1 MNAAMIIREKKR
13 NNLID
18 IGKKYSKIISDV
30 LHPMCA
36 IIIGSVARGDFN
48 DNSDI
53 DVILISDKIP
63 ANYKERMKLLYD
75 HVFDAIEPK
84 GYNTN
89 EFKLLYFK
97 KNPISVE
104 AIEKGIVIY
113 DDGIWDKLKKDILS
127 EKVGEVQ

>member
-1 MNAAMIIREKKR
+1 MNAAMIIREIKR

-18 IGKKYSKIISDV
+18 IGKKYWEIISNV
-30 LHPMCA
+30 LYPMCA

-53 DVILISDKIP
+53 DVIIISDKVP
-63 ANYKERMKLLYD
+63 VNYKERMKLLYD

-84 GYNTN
+84 GYNTE

-104 AIEKGIVIY
+104 AIEKGIVIH
-113 DDGIWDKLKKDILS
+113 DDKIWDKLKKDILS
-127 EKVGEVQ
+127 KQLREL